1 MNLTL
6 RKANAVQAGIND
18 AIKSIKIE
26 ATLELNEFQD
36 VQTALVKANETLFAN
51 DSRRQRLLLALYN
64 IRGLV
69 GTANAQSGIDLKLA
83 TAAFIEKRMAQ
94 LDELAK
100 LSAVTDLAVIN
111 GKLDKIRNDKG
122 ESSRRSLYGHSDTVI
137 NGKLDKIKNDK
148 GESSRR
154 SLYGYNDTVS
164 TTVVSQE
171 QIDQVKAEIQNLKKQ
186 KQKLNDEILEL
197 NIKTEIPLS
206 DEVVATLTEEGLI

>member
-1 MNLTL
+1 MNISL
-6 RKANAVQAGIND
+6 RKSSAIQNGIND

-36 VQTALVKANETLFAN
+36 VVAELKKANDALFTN

-83 TAAFIEKRMAQ
+83 TAAFIEKRISQ

-100 LSAVTDLAVIN
+100 LAAVTELAVIN
-111 GKLDKIRNDKG
+111 GKLDKIRNDKS
-122 ESSRRSLYGHSDTVI
+122 ENSR
-137 NGKLDKIKNDK
+137 
-148 GESSRR
+148 SRI
-154 SLYGYNDTVS
+154 YGYSDTVS

-171 QIDQVKAEIQNLKKQ
+171 QIDQIKAEIQNLKKQ

-197 NIKTEIPLS
+197 NIRTEIPLS
-206 DEVVATLTEEGLI
+206 EDVVKTLTEEGLI